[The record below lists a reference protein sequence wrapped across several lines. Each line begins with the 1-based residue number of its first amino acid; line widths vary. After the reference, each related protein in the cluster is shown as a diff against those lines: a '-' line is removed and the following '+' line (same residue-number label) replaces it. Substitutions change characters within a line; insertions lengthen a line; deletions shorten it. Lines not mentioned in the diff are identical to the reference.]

1 MFTDKNL
8 AKAAKH
14 KGVDILH
21 QMKMSVVIGLSY
33 NKEVKRKA
41 VGFFSHHIKS
51 TCTTYRRY
59 VKYKKSV
66 DISF

>member
-14 KGVDILH
+14 KGVHILH
-21 QMKMSVVIGLSY
+21 QMEMSVVIGLSY

-41 VGFFSHHIKS
+41 VGFSHTILNLHVQLINGMLNTK
-51 TCTTYRRY
+51 R
-59 VKYKKSV
+59 V
-66 DISF
+66 

>member
-14 KGVDILH
+14 KGVHILH
-21 QMKMSVVIGLSY
+21 QMEMSVVIGVSY
-33 NKEVKRKA
+33 NKVKRKA

-66 DISF
+66 DIRF

>member
-14 KGVDILH
+14 KGVHILH

-41 VGFFSHHIKS
+41 VGFFL
-51 TCTTYRRY
+51 TPY
-59 VKYKKSV
+59 
-66 DISF
+66 

>member
-1 MFTDKNL
+1 MLTDKNL
-8 AKAAKH
+8 AKSAKH
-14 KGVDILH
+14 KGVHILH
-21 QMKMSVVIGLSY
+21 QMKKSVVIGLSY

-66 DISF
+66 DIRF